1 MARSIKCETGKTSF
15 TQYAVYNRT
24 KEELV
29 FEHGV
34 CWAGT
39 PQFWFDEYKDA
50 ERLLDKAL
58 KYYPDDHILTIL
70 KKDVVQT
77 VIDTMPPRL

>member
-1 MARSIKCETGKTSF
+1 MRSISVEFGKSEYVN
-15 TQYAVYNRT
+15 YAVYNRT
-24 KEELV
+24 KQELV

-39 PQFWFDEYKDA
+39 PQFWFKDYKDA

-58 KYYPDDHILTIL
+58 KYYPDDHILTII
-70 KKDVVQT
+70 KRTCVEDIV
-77 VIDTMPPRL
+77 DTMP